1 MAKWYEQYAIKLDF
15 ESLKHRHAK
24 ELRTGDMMQR
34 DSMKAEVQNF
44 LANAEKQ
51 MLERELKDVYVTDHK
66 PTVKKFST
74 LNEEEDVEYYNYI
87 RAVEEYKA
95 KAAKGASQRI
105 SQFRSGRYEL
115 GSLQQVLF
123 EPLASA

>member
-1 MAKWYEQYAIKLDF
+1 
-15 ESLKHRHAK
+15 
-24 ELRTGDMMQR
+24 
-34 DSMKAEVQNF
+34 MKAEVQNF